1 MAIGGITRVFGA
13 AVGAALFAVALLP
26 AQQGGAPAGDAKPAV
41 VPPLEVSVPTY
52 TNKSCPVMGKPI
64 SSRLFTDTSYG
75 RIWICCKGCN
85 KKIAQDETAAWKSAY
100 PVVKSLDNKVCPVT
114 DKPIEGEPTLL
125 SLQGYELRL
134 HSPECVPA
142 ARAESQVVLAK
153 LLQPGVTE
161 VGNVNCPVTG
171 TEVAKNLFCLIGN
184 ELVRLSGA
192 DCVDAVKKEPRA
204 MLDKAKA
211 DARAAAASKKQ

>member
-1 MAIGGITRVFGA
+1 MANGTMRRTVGKALGALLFAA
-13 AVGAALFAVALLP
+13 AVLP
-26 AQQGGAPAGDAKPAV
+26 AQAPPSPAPAPA
-41 VPPLEVSVPTY
+41 LEVTVPSF

-64 SSRLFTDTSYG
+64 SSRLFTDTAYG

-85 KKIAQDETAAWKSAY
+85 KKIAQDEAAAWKSAY
-100 PVVKSLDNKVCPVT
+100 PVVKALDNKLCPVSG
-114 DKPIEGEPTLL
+114 KPIEGEPTLL

-134 HSPECVPA
+134 HSPECVAA

-153 LLQPGVTE
+153 LLQPNVTE

-171 TEVAKNLFCLIGN
+171 TPVAKNTFCLIG
-184 ELVRLSGA
+184 EQLVRLSSI

-204 MLDKAKA
+204 MLEKAQA
-211 DARAAAASKKQ
+211 DARAAAASKGQ